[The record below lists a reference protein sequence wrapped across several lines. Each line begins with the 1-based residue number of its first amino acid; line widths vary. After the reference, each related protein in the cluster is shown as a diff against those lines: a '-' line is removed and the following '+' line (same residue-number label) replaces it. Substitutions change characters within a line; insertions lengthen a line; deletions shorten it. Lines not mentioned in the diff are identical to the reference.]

1 MKEIKIVNIDIE
13 SLIKIIRNTVS
24 EEIVKILDN
33 QPEEKNEDSNFEL
46 LTTNDCVEV
55 LKISK
60 TTLWKLVKEGALS
73 CRKVGS
79 KNMYLKED
87 IENYIKNIR

>member
-13 SLIKIIRNTVS
+13 SLMKIIRNAVS
-24 EEIVKILDN
+24 EEIVKIFDN
-33 QPEEKNEDSNFEL
+33 QSEENKQESNFEL
-46 LTTNDCVEV
+46 LTTNECVEV
-55 LKISK
+55 LKVSK

-79 KNMYLKED
+79 KNMYLRED
-87 IENYIKNIR
+87 IENYIKKH